1 MKINDDLEIAIFKR
15 EYSSLI
21 ENLPGYILLE
31 NKLSAPLLMVSSM
44 GMLVNND
51 STSRLAIKKLWS
63 KLTTSLAKEN
73 KSLTVSH

>member
-1 MKINDDLEIAIFKR
+1 MKINDDSEIAIFKR

-21 ENLPGYILLE
+21 ENLPWYILLE

-51 STSRLAIKKLWS
+51 STSRLAIKKLGS